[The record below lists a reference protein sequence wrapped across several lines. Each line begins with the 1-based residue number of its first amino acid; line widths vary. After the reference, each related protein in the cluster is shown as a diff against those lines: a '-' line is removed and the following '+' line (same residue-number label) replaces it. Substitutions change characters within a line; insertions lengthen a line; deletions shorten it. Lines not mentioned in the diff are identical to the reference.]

1 MHDKWMKE
9 WFFKPCVHTPYPKR
23 IYIIPNYLS
32 VLKLQNYSLQCSSC
46 AFFTKIEEKLL
57 WIIKCSQLH
66 NSLSYIKLV
75 KTPVSRGLMT
85 FKCSNVENV
94 DFFNIFFIIDF
105 FKYFVHKAVFPLK
118 IMPHPFWHS
127 SPFSRFFCIPFLMLI
142 IWSSIPLN
150 KGRRN

>member
-1 MHDKWMKE
+1 MEE

-32 VLKLQNYSLQCSSC
+32 VLELKNYSSQCSSC

-57 WIIKCSQLH
+57 WVIKCSQLH

-75 KTPVSRGLMT
+75 KTPVSRGFMT

-105 FKYFVHKAVFPLK
+105 FKLFCSQSSFPFRNNAPSFLAFLSIFK
-118 IMPHPFWHS
+118 IFLY
-127 SPFSRFFCIPFLMLI
+127 PFSYAHFLKFN
-142 IWSSIPLN
+142 PP
-150 KGRRN
+150 